1 MANDYFSFKR
11 FTVWQRRAAM
21 RVGTDG
27 VLLGAWFD
35 PGGDGARML
44 DVGTGTGVIALM
56 AAQRNPSAR
65 IDAVEIDAGS
75 CADAAENF
83 AGSPW
88 AERLALF
95 GESFVSFCGHATR
108 KYDRIVSNPPYFVG
122 SLKCP
127 DPGRTRARHTDS
139 LPHPELLA
147 GAAGLLTEKGCLS
160 VVLPADG
167 ADAFTGQA
175 ARYGLFPARTLA
187 VCPVP
192 GTVPKRML
200 IEFRTF
206 RGASKRKCWRLRR
219 KAERV
224 IRTGTG
230 R

>member
-83 AGSPW
+83 AGSPGRNAW
-88 AERLALF
+88 LF
-95 GESFVSFCGHATR
+95 SVSLSRPF
-108 KYDRIVSNPPYFVG
+108 
-122 SLKCP
+122 
-127 DPGRTRARHTDS
+127 
-139 LPHPELLA
+139 A
-147 GAAGLLTEKGCLS
+147 G
-160 VVLPADG
+160 
-167 ADAFTGQA
+167 
-175 ARYGLFPARTLA
+175 TL
-187 VCPVP
+187 
-192 GTVPKRML
+192 
-200 IEFRTF
+200 
-206 RGASKRKCWRLRR
+206 RGNT
-219 KAERV
+219 
-224 IRTGTG
+224 IG
-230 R
+230 

>member
-147 GAAGLLTEKGCLS
+147 GAAGLLTEKGMR
-160 VVLPADG
+160 LPGRRPDTACFRHG
-167 ADAFTGQA
+167 RLPF
-175 ARYGLFPARTLA
+175 AR
-187 VCPVP
+187 C
-192 GTVPKRML
+192 
-200 IEFRTF
+200 
-206 RGASKRKCWRLRR
+206 RGRCRN
-219 KAERV
+219 
-224 IRTGTG
+224 GC
-230 R
+230 

>member
-1 MANDYFSFKR
+1 
-11 FTVWQRRAAM
+11 
-21 RVGTDG
+21 
-27 VLLGAWFD
+27 
-35 PGGDGARML
+35 ML

-206 RGASKRKCWRLRR
+206 RAGVETEVLAI
-219 KAERV
+219 APEG
-224 IRTGTG
+224 GTG
-230 R
+230 YTDRYRALTGDFYLKM

>member
-56 AAQRNPSAR
+56 AAQRNPS
-65 IDAVEIDAGS
+65 G
-75 CADAAENF
+75 ADRRRRNRCRQLCGCRGKF
-83 AGSPW
+83 RRSPW

-95 GESFVSFCGHATR
+95 GESFASFCGHATR

-139 LPHPELLA
+139 RPIRNCWPERP
-147 GAAGLLTEKGCLS
+147 GC
-160 VVLPADG
+160 
-167 ADAFTGQA
+167 
-175 ARYGLFPARTLA
+175 
-187 VCPVP
+187 
-192 GTVPKRML
+192 
-200 IEFRTF
+200 
-206 RGASKRKCWRLRR
+206 
-219 KAERV
+219 
-224 IRTGTG
+224 
-230 R
+230 

>member
-95 GESFVSFCGHATR
+95 GESFASFCGHATR
-108 KYDRIVSNPPYFVG
+108 KYDRIVSNPP
-122 SLKCP
+122 
-127 DPGRTRARHTDS
+127 
-139 LPHPELLA
+139 
-147 GAAGLLTEKGCLS
+147 
-160 VVLPADG
+160 
-167 ADAFTGQA
+167 
-175 ARYGLFPARTLA
+175 
-187 VCPVP
+187 
-192 GTVPKRML
+192 
-200 IEFRTF
+200 
-206 RGASKRKCWRLRR
+206 
-219 KAERV
+219 
-224 IRTGTG
+224 
-230 R
+230 

>member
-1 MANDYFSFKR
+1 
-11 FTVWQRRAAM
+11 
-21 RVGTDG
+21 
-27 VLLGAWFD
+27 
-35 PGGDGARML
+35 ML

-95 GESFVSFCGHATR
+95 GESFASFCGHATR

-147 GAAGLLTEKGCLS
+147 GAAGLFDRKGM
-160 VVLPADG
+160 PERR
-167 ADAFTGQA
+167 A
-175 ARYGLFPARTLA
+175 AGGRSGCVYRAGGRYGLFPARTLA

>member
-1 MANDYFSFKR
+1 
-11 FTVWQRRAAM
+11 M

-127 DPGRTRARHTDS
+127 GSGTYPGAAYRFAAPS
-139 LPHPELLA
+139 GIAAA

-167 ADAFTGQA
+167 ADAFLPGRRPDTACFRHGRLPF
-175 ARYGLFPARTLA
+175 AR
-187 VCPVP
+187 C
-192 GTVPKRML
+192 
-200 IEFRTF
+200 
-206 RGASKRKCWRLRR
+206 RGRCRN
-219 KAERV
+219 
-224 IRTGTG
+224 GC
-230 R
+230 